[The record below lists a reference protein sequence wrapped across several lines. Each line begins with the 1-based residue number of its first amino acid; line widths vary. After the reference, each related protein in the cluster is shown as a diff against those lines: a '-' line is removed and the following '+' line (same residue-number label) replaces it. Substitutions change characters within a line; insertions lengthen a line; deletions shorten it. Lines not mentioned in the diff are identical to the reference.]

1 MSKSK
6 KSDVQRKELSKKMN
20 KKNEEWRK
28 DSDYIS
34 YVSSGESAAVYIVRD
49 IASDVNTEG
58 MWIDIISFNTYQK
71 RGAEERW
78 AFNWII
84 AELFPRKLIPEYID
98 ESSGYGERYI
108 REYNRYLTWSTAHK
122 DINRQRRR
130 GYNGPMYLVLCD
142 LVNVNSNKFKVRT
155 IYAKKYWEPQEAYR
169 NMEIKE
175 PVEPEWTYKIREV
188 KKVNHIQV
196 KYIEDNE
203 WEIEEEIRAHGRP
216 TLEILGIE

>member
-1 MSKSK
+1 MSKNE
-6 KSDVQRKELSKKMN
+6 KSNVQRKELGKQMN

-28 DSDYIS
+28 DPDYIS
-34 YVSSGESAAVYIVRD
+34 YVNSGESAAVYIVRD
-49 IASDVNTEG
+49 VANDVNTDG

-71 RGAEERW
+71 RGAKDRW

-98 ESSGYGERYI
+98 ENSGYGDRYI

-122 DINRQRRR
+122 DIDRQRRG
-130 GYNGPMYLVLCD
+130 GYHGPKYMVLCD
-142 LVNVNSNKFKVRT
+142 LININSNKFKIRT

-169 NMEIKE
+169 NMDIKE
-175 PVEPEWTYKIREV
+175 PLEPEWTYKIRTV
-188 KKVNHIQV
+188 KKVNYRQV

-203 WEIEEEIRAHGRP
+203 REIKEEIGANGRP
-216 TLEILGIE
+216 TPEILGIK